1 MSERDRFTTEEWRT
15 LQFAPF
21 WVFSAV
27 IGAYRRF
34 DHRDYGAFARSVDA
48 AATTTEGRLGREVL
62 ASVVA
67 ERDRLAAAYGV
78 DGRSIGVG
86 LGHVAAILRNADGD
100 EAELFKRMLI
110 AEIGEAVARARG
122 RFGTE
127 MSKEDANALTLAA
140 QLLFYDFEA
149 VED

>member
-1 MSERDRFTTEEWRT
+1 MSERDRFTAAEWRT

-48 AATTTEGRLGREVL
+48 AAATTEGRLGREVL

-86 LGHVAAILRNADGD
+86 LGHVAAILRNADDD

-110 AEIGEAVARARG
+110 AEVGEAVARARG

>member
-34 DHRDYGAFARSVDA
+34 DHRDYEAFARSVDA

-86 LGHVAAILRNADGD
+86 LGHVAAILRNAADD
-100 EAELFKRMLI
+100 EAELFKHMLI
-110 AEIGEAVARARG
+110 AEVGEAVARARG

>member
-149 VED
+149 AED

>member
-34 DHRDYGAFARSVDA
+34 DHRDYDAFARSVDA

-67 ERDRLAAAYGV
+67 EPDRLAAAYGV

-86 LGHVAAILRNADGD
+86 LGHVAAILRNAPDD

-149 VED
+149 AED

>member
-67 ERDRLAAAYGV
+67 ERDRLAAAYVV

-86 LGHVAAILRNADGD
+86 LGHGAAILRNADGD

-149 VED
+149 AED

>member
-67 ERDRLAAAYGV
+67 ERDRLAAAYVV

-149 VED
+149 AED

>member
-34 DHRDYGAFARSVDA
+34 DHRDYGAFARSMDA

-86 LGHVAAILRNADGD
+86 LGHVAAILRNADDD

-110 AEIGEAVARARG
+110 AEVGEAVARARG

>member
-48 AATTTEGRLGREVL
+48 AATTTESR
-62 ASVVA
+62 
-67 ERDRLAAAYGV
+67 
-78 DGRSIGVG
+78 
-86 LGHVAAILRNADGD
+86 HVAAILRNAADD

-149 VED
+149 AQD

>member
-1 MSERDRFTTEEWRT
+1 MGERDRFTTEEWRT

-34 DHRDYGAFARSVDA
+34 DHRDYGAFARCVD

-62 ASVVA
+62 ATLVA
-67 ERDRLAAAYGV
+67 DRDRLADAYGT

-86 LGHVAAILRNADGD
+86 LGHVAAVLGKAAGD

-110 AEIGEAVARARG
+110 SEIGEGVARARG

-140 QLLFYDFEA
+140 QLLSYDFDA
-149 VED
+149 AED